1 MNQIAQI
8 RLLLAETEST
18 ISAYQQTQDCAAK
31 KLATAL
37 TGYSSNSLLDLVDE
51 AVRRLTPAPPVD
63 PYAGHPELPLT
74 TDTTE
79 A

>member
-1 MNQIAQI
+1 MNQITQI

-18 ISAYQQTQDCAAK
+18 ISAYQQAHSYAAR
-31 KLATAL
+31 KLTTVL
-37 TGYSSNSLLDLVDE
+37 SKSGVSLFDLVDE

>member
-1 MNQIAQI
+1 MNQITQI

-18 ISAYQQTQDCAAK
+18 ISAYQQTRDYAIK
-31 KLATAL
+31 KLAEVL
-37 TGYSSNSLLDLVDE
+37 DKPSDSLLDLVDE